1 MMRRPRLPDN
11 GSEIA
16 RTAILACLVAALLA
30 SSVAMVS
37 AARTIE
43 LGPAVGDI
51 LVFRHGATLA
61 SDWEFTATK
70 TGKAVAT
77 CSLRP
82 AVMASRS
89 GSLVVEQRF
98 ENPRSF
104 RVHWAGGPTS
114 DGAADCGD
122 NAELVVP
129 GADLQLL
136 ANAVGGA
143 GVEHRTFGIF

>member
-1 MMRRPRLPDN
+1 MKRLRFPNN
-11 GSEIA
+11 GGEIA
-16 RTAILACLVAALLA
+16 RTAIMACLVAALLA
-30 SSVAMVS
+30 SSVAVVS

-51 LVFRHGATLA
+51 LVFRHGTTLA
-61 SDWEFTATK
+61 GDWEFTATK
-70 TGKAVAT
+70 AGATVAT

-82 AVMASRS
+82 AVMAASG

-98 ENPRSF
+98 QDPRSYS
-104 RVHWAGGPTS
+104 VHWAGGPTS
-114 DGAADCGD
+114 DGATNCGD

-143 GVEHRTFGIF
+143 GVEHRTFGVF

>member
-1 MMRRPRLPDN
+1 MRRPRIPEN
-11 GSEIA
+11 GFETA
-16 RTAILACLVAALLA
+16 RTAVLACLVAALLA
-30 SSVAMVS
+30 SSVAVVS
-37 AARTIE
+37 AARTID
-43 LGPAVGDI
+43 LGPVVGDI
-51 LVFRHGATLA
+51 LVFRHGETLA

-70 TGKAVAT
+70 AGATVAT

-82 AVMASRS
+82 AVMASRG

-98 ENPRSF
+98 ESPRSF

-114 DGAADCGD
+114 DGAPNCGD
-122 NAELVVP
+122 NAELIVP
-129 GADLQLL
+129 GVDLQLL